1 MQPLYR
7 ELAAT
12 GLKDIEV
19 ETTAEDT
26 LFGNG
31 QKLWDWLMRSNPIV
45 DTVPGGLNLTDDGKT

>member
-12 GLKDIEV
+12 GLKDEV